1 MICGL
6 GSQYLSFISSIPD
19 APLAAYILFTMPR
32 IPTIHVSEPKQ
43 WFPCLV
49 AYCAAKFRSMNG
61 RTQHIRAKHTSDEL
75 QQDDSQDVPVVSGSW
90 PRSSSPQPEPMDEDN
105 LLQTSN
111 GFEPPSL
118 LDASSSDHASESE
131 SNTLSNNNNFQ
142 QLDEPSDFF
151 PQSPSESS
159 SFHPTSR
166 SSPLQNKEAMRA
178 ECHPSI
184 YGKYIIFFFL
194 VLYLLKEYHMYR

>member
-1 MICGL
+1 VICGL

-19 APLAAYILFTMPR
+19 TPLAAHILFTMPR

-61 RTQHIRAKHTSDEL
+61 RTQHIRAKHTSSDEL
-75 QQDDSQDVPVVSGSW
+75 QQDDSQDFPVVSGSW
-90 PRSSSPQPEPMDEDN
+90 PRSSSPQSEPMDEDN

-111 GFEPPSL
+111 GFEP
-118 LDASSSDHASESE
+118 SSQRSVHASESE
-131 SNTLSNNNNFQ
+131 SSTLSNNNNFQ

-151 PQSPSESS
+151 PQSPSKSS
-159 SFHPTSR
+159 SLHPTSR
-166 SSPLQNKEAMRA
+166 SSPLQYKEAMRA

-184 YGKYIIFFFL
+184 YGKYIIFFF
-194 VLYLLKEYHMYR
+194 